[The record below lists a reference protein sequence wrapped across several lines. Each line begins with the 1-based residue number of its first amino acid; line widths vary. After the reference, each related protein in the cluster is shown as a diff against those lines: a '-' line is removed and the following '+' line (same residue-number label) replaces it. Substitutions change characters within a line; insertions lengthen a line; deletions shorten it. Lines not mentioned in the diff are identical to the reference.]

1 MIIGYNFLSDEDS
14 LTPSYINIGNIYKI
28 IVSNAIYDE
37 INIIDDG
44 QYVFNINKS
53 NWDYNNILLCVFQ
66 NNLNGGNVDF
76 TDKTVSFLKIK
87 RRKIEEFDWQDLHS
101 FVYDKNAIDYE
112 FYDKYVESGQEYEYT
127 ILPVTSDGTEGD
139 LINIK
144 NITSI
149 FDGVFLINK
158 DSMFRLIYN
167 LEYNSIERVMQNEE
181 YTPIGSKYPIIVSNG
196 DIDYEKGSLK
206 ALVITEDSETGAI
219 DRRQEKLLRKQLLNF
234 LTSKKPMLLKDGN
247 SNIYIISILGSPSID
262 YINELNQGLAHIS
275 FNWVEIGD
283 SNDTQ
288 DLIDNGLL

>member
-14 LTPSYINIGNIYKI
+14 LTPSYINIGNIYKM

-44 QYVFNINKS
+44 QYIFNINKS

-87 RRKIEEFDWQDLHS
+87 RRKIEEFDWQDLHL

-206 ALVITEDSETGAI
+206 ALVITEDSETGVI

-288 DLIDNGLL
+288 DLTNNGLL

>member
-14 LTPSYINIGNIYKI
+14 LTPSYINIGNIYKM

-144 NITSI
+144 NIISL

-158 DSMFRLIYN
+158 DNMFRLIYN
-167 LEYNSIERVMQNEE
+167 LEYNSTERVMQNEE
-181 YTPIGSKYPIIVSNG
+181 YTPIGSKYPIVVNNG

-206 ALVITEDSETGAI
+206 ALVITEDSETGVI

-288 DLIDNGLL
+288 DLTNNGLL

>member
-14 LTPSYINIGNIYKI
+14 LTPSYINIGNIYKM

-44 QYVFNINKS
+44 QYIFNINKS

-288 DLIDNGLL
+288 DLTNNGLL

>member
-1 MIIGYNFLSDEDS
+1 VIIGYNFLSDEDS
-14 LTPSYINIGNIYKI
+14 LTPSYINIGNIYKM

-44 QYVFNINKS
+44 QYIFNINKS

-87 RRKIEEFDWQDLHS
+87 RRKIEEFDWQDLHL

-144 NITSI
+144 SITSI

-167 LEYNSIERVMQNEE
+167 LEYNSTERVMQNEE

-206 ALVITEDSETGAI
+206 ALVITEDSETGVI

-288 DLIDNGLL
+288 DLTNNGLL

>member
-14 LTPSYINIGNIYKI
+14 LTPSYINIGNIYKM

-44 QYVFNINKS
+44 QYIFNINKS

-87 RRKIEEFDWQDLHS
+87 RRKIEEFDWQDLHL

-144 NITSI
+144 SITSI

-167 LEYNSIERVMQNEE
+167 LEYNSTERVMQNEE

-206 ALVITEDSETGAI
+206 ALVITEDSETGVI

-288 DLIDNGLL
+288 DLTNNGLL

>member
-1 MIIGYNFLSDEDS
+1 VIIGYNFLSDEDS
-14 LTPSYINIGNIYKI
+14 LTPSYINIGNIYKMI
-28 IVSNAIYDE
+28 ISNAIYDE

-167 LEYNSIERVMQNEE
+167 LEYNSTERVMQNEE
-181 YTPIGSKYPIIVSNG
+181 YTPIGSKYPIVVNNG

-206 ALVITEDSETGAI
+206 ALVITEDSETGVI

-288 DLIDNGLL
+288 DLINNGLL

>member
-1 MIIGYNFLSDEDS
+1 VIIGYNFLSDEDS

>member
-44 QYVFNINKS
+44 QYIFNINKS

-144 NITSI
+144 NITSL
-149 FDGVFLINK
+149 FDGVMNC
-158 DSMFRLIYN
+158 
-167 LEYNSIERVMQNEE
+167 
-181 YTPIGSKYPIIVSNG
+181 
-196 DIDYEKGSLK
+196 
-206 ALVITEDSETGAI
+206 
-219 DRRQEKLLRKQLLNF
+219 
-234 LTSKKPMLLKDGN
+234 
-247 SNIYIISILGSPSID
+247 
-262 YINELNQGLAHIS
+262 
-275 FNWVEIGD
+275 
-283 SNDTQ
+283 
-288 DLIDNGLL
+288 

>member
-14 LTPSYINIGNIYKI
+14 LTPSYINIGNIYKMI
-28 IVSNAIYDE
+28 ISNAIYDE

-87 RRKIEEFDWQDLHS
+87 RRKIEEFDWQDLHL

-127 ILPVTSDGTEGD
+127 ILPVTSDGTEGN

-149 FDGVFLINK
+149 FDGIFLINK

-167 LEYNSIERVMQNEE
+167 LEYNSTERVMQNEE
-181 YTPIGSKYPIIVSNG
+181 YTPIGSKYPIVVSNG

-206 ALVITEDSETGAI
+206 ALVITEDSETGII

-288 DLIDNGLL
+288 DLTNNGLL

>member
-14 LTPSYINIGNIYKI
+14 LTPSYINIGNIYKM

-44 QYVFNINKS
+44 QYIFNINKS

-87 RRKIEEFDWQDLHS
+87 RRKLEAFDWQDLHS

-167 LEYNSIERVMQNEE
+167 LEYNSTERVMQNEE

-288 DLIDNGLL
+288 DLTNNGLL

>member
-1 MIIGYNFLSDEDS
+1 VIIGYNFLSDEDS

-127 ILPVTSDGTEGD
+127 ILPVTSDGTEGN

-149 FDGVFLINK
+149 FDGIFLINK

-167 LEYNSIERVMQNEE
+167 LEYNSTERVMQNEE

-206 ALVITEDSETGAI
+206 ALVITEDSETGVI

-288 DLIDNGLL
+288 DLTNNGLL